1 MDEGFGGVDRRL
13 VHHLH
18 AAGNDAGADD
28 IGDAL
33 AGRLHFRETDHQRP
47 RRLRLLQDAHGDF
60 GDDAEQAF
68 RAGDDAHHVVA
79 GGFRRFA
86 ADLDDL
92 ARDQHDLAAQH
103 VVGGHAVFQAVH
115 AAGIFRDIAA
125 DRAGDLRRGIRRV
138 IKPGMRDR
146 LADGE
151 VGDAGLGHHHAVVEI
166 DLADALEFA
175 EAQQHGVRKRQRA
188 AGQRGAGAARHHL
201 DALLEAIFQHLRDLL
216 GGVRQHHHHRRLA
229 IGHQA
234 IGFVRDHLGGTSRSR
249 PRPARSRANPPRCC
263 RGGREPPDPTRA
275 SIWSFGHTPRA
286 HERSI
291 LSHGNKHVPMRLG
304 RSPNRRRRPL
314 PACPPRPA
322 HATNGVAEHP
332 ATDPRNRSRAFHETT
347 DPEHADR
354 HRIRRGILRRA
365 GAGCRR
371 RQDLLQQV
379 PGLPRHRR
387 RRQKQGRSGTQRTER
402 TQIRHRG
409 GLFLF
414 RANKNS
420 GITWDEATF
429 KDYIKD
435 PKAKIPGT
443 KMVFAGIKNEQE
455 ASDLW
460 AFLAQYDKD
469 GKTKRIRR
477 SISID

>member
-1 MDEGFGGVDRRL
+1 MDKGFRGVDRGL

-28 IGDAL
+28 IGHAL
-33 AGRLHFRETDHQRP
+33 AGRFDLRETDHQRP

-68 RAGDDAHHVVA
+68 GAGDDAHHVVA
-79 GGFRRFA
+79 GGLRRFA
-86 ADLDDL
+86 ADLDDF

-138 IKPGMRDR
+138 IKSGMRHR

-175 EAQQHGVRKRQRA
+175 EAQQHGVGQRQRA

-234 IGFVRDHLGGTSRSR
+234 IGFVRDHLGGTVDHAL
-249 PRPARSRANPPRCC
+249 ARHDRAQIRHDRVAAAENRLIR
-263 RGGREPPDPTRA
+263 RGHQYGHSGIPHGRMSA
-275 SIWSFGHTPRA
+275 A
-286 HERSI
+286 I

-304 RSPNRRRRPL
+304 RSPNRRLAPCPLVHRDPPVRQTGRGTPCNRPK
-314 PACPPRPA
+314 
-322 HATNGVAEHP
+322 
-332 ATDPRNRSRAFHETT
+332 S
-347 DPEHADR
+347 
-354 HRIRRGILRRA
+354 
-365 GAGCRR
+365 
-371 RQDLLQQV
+371 
-379 PGLPRHRR
+379 
-387 RRQKQGRSGTQRTER
+387 
-402 TQIRHRG
+402 
-409 GLFLF
+409 
-414 RANKNS
+414 
-420 GITWDEATF
+420 
-429 KDYIKD
+429 
-435 PKAKIPGT
+435 IP
-443 KMVFAGIKNEQE
+443 
-455 ASDLW
+455 
-460 AFLAQYDKD
+460 
-469 GKTKRIRR
+469 
-477 SISID
+477 